1 LQPIDKNT
9 KYKNNINKDILAS
22 VKYTAK
28 IRKAYLYIN
37 SNSTL
42 IKITKKITTNK
53 KLNNLAYVRLI
64 NKFY

>member
-1 LQPIDKNT
+1 LRPIDKDA

-22 VKYTAK
+22 AKHTAK
-28 IRKAYLYIN
+28 IRKAYLYVN
-37 SNSTL
+37 PNSTL